1 MIPENVCYG
10 LFRRTEI
17 YPDYVEKHYNT
28 ENVESGESSN
38 LDILYTN
45 LNELGIFNEFRSK
58 YNVLCPIDLQHS
70 NYECIKMARATCKG
84 YYPNSKEEDNSYVS
98 RTNQISESH
107 KNAFAVGWKDELK
120 GVVKTSLYN
129 AAELGMSA
137 EDINAMVNNF
147 FDEMSKMLAENG
159 NLYTFLLEDAHGG
172 NIGIYDGRI
181 VFIDYGGVRGLF
193 NNEYVGLFNA
203 KDEEQRC
210 EEEDEENCYEC

>member
-1 MIPENVCYG
+1 MTPEDVRCG

-17 YPDYVEKHYNT
+17 YPDHVEKYYNT
-28 ENVESGESSN
+28 ENIESGESSN

-45 LNELGIFNEFRSK
+45 LNELGIFNEFGSK

-70 NYECIKMARATCKG
+70 DYECIKMARATCKG
-84 YYPNSKEEDNSYVS
+84 YYPNSKEEDNSYIS

-120 GVVKTSLYN
+120 EVVKTSLYN

-137 EDINAMVNNF
+137 EDVNTMANNF
-147 FDEMSKMLAENG
+147 LDEMSEMWAENE
-159 NLYTFLLEDAHGG
+159 NLYIFLLEDAHGG

-181 VFIDYGGVRGLF
+181 VFIDYGGVKGLF
-193 NNEYVGLFNA
+193 NNEYVGLFDA
-203 KDEEQRC
+203 EEEEQRC
-210 EEEDEENCYEC
+210 DEADEAND

>member
-10 LFRRTEI
+10 LYRRTEI

-45 LNELGIFNEFRSK
+45 LNELGIFNEFGSK

-70 NYECIKMARATCKG
+70 DYECIKMARATCKG

-107 KNAFAVGWKDELK
+107 ENAFADGWKYELK
-120 GVVKTSLYN
+120 EVVKTSLYN

-137 EDINAMVNNF
+137 EDVNAMVSNF
-147 FDEMSKMLAENG
+147 LDEMSKVWAENG
-159 NLYTFLLEDAHGG
+159 ELYIFLLKDADDG
-172 NIGIYDGRI
+172 NIGIYDSRI
-181 VFIDYGGVRGLF
+181 VFIDYGGVDGLF
-193 NNEYVGLFNA
+193 DKDYVGLFNA
-203 KDEEQRC
+203 EGEEQLC
-210 EEEDEENCYEC
+210 DEADEANC